1 MTSCLANRIQY
12 PDDGR
17 VIILPG
23 DPSFD
28 WTLTCPPPNWRQA
41 AAKDPDGFA
50 FVVEPGSGLVRVAT
64 ATDLEEYLYGGEY
77 DERLDEIDEAED
89 GLEWDG

>member
-1 MTSCLANRIQY
+1 MTSSLTLSPQY

-23 DPSFD
+23 DPAFD
-28 WTLTCPPPNWRQA
+28 WTLATPPPNWQKE

-50 FVVEPGSGLVRVAT
+50 FVVEPCSGLVRVAT
-64 ATDLEEYLYGGEY
+64 ADDLEDYLYGGEY
-77 DERLDEIDEAED
+77 DDRLDEIGEGDD
-89 GLEWDG
+89 DEWDG